1 MSLTQTTL
9 SSVVTNETKTATVIV
24 SRSATT
30 INNNHKLQ
38 DNYHNTQIQKNN
50 QQKNHRM
57 NRKHHKR
64 VPWLKPGVQLS
75 FHEEIL
81 SFASWVSPTP
91 EEHQMRRDVIQ
102 RVKNV
107 VLELWPNAK
116 VDLLLITLFLFLS
129 QTKNVFQKF
138 FIMY

>member
-1 MSLTQTTL
+1 MSLNQTTVP
-9 SSVVTNETKTATVIV
+9 SVVTHEVQAVTGLVNPT
-24 SRSATT
+24 
-30 INNNHKLQ
+30 LQ
-38 DNYHNTQIQKNN
+38 DNCYHNQIKMNN
-50 QQKNHRM
+50 QQKNHRL
-57 NRKHHKR
+57 NRIRHKR

-91 EEHQMRRDVIQ
+91 EEHKMRRDVIQ

-116 VDLLLITLFLFLS
+116 VDFLVSLFI
-129 QTKNVFQKF
+129 
-138 FIMY
+138 FISHDKKIFKK